1 MEYHKF
7 VRKDSFK
14 FLVIKKLNFY
24 RIHSK
29 AREKEGDQKKEI
41 KSKLFKIS
49 IKEIRKKINNKI
61 FIQH

>member
-1 MEYHKF
+1 MEYQKF

-14 FLVIKKLNFY
+14 FLVIKKFNFY
-24 RIHSK
+24 RIHLRPRK
-29 AREKEGDQKKEI
+29 KEGGQKKEI